1 VISSRGVPYVFIAFF
16 KSTDRQEGS
25 LVMTLPGETP
35 SPEGPTEVI
44 HLEPAL
50 RRLGNDLGLLQALA
64 GFFVEDSLPLIAAI
78 QSGCQQKDSE
88 LVTRSAHS
96 LKGLA
101 SNFDATAATAT
112 AAQIETFGR
121 EGRLTEAEHS
131 LPILQSQIA
140 DVIAALNQQ
149 VLNRPPA
156 SS

>member
-1 VISSRGVPYVFIAFF
+1 
-16 KSTDRQEGS
+16 
-25 LVMTLPGETP
+25 MTLPHKTP
-35 SPEGPTEVI
+35 SPGEPNAVI

-64 GFFVEDSLPLIAAI
+64 GFFVEDSTPLVAAI
-78 QSGCQQKDSE
+78 QAGCEQQDSE

-101 SNFDATAATAT
+101 SNFDAMTATAV

-131 LPILQSQIA
+131 LPALRHAVA
-140 DVIAALNQQ
+140 DVITALNQQ
-149 VLNRPPA
+149 VLQAPRLSP
-156 SS
+156 